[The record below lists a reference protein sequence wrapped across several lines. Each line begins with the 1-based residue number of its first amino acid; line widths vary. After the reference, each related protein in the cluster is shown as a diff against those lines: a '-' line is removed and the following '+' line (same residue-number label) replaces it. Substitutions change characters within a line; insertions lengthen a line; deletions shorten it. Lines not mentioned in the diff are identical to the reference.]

1 MDTRSGAHVGARA
14 ICRRLGVL
22 RRDEAFALA
31 SLKTKTVFVVIQ
43 LVYTLLTFLPAFWCH
58 ALEPLHSAALVF
70 VFTCAV
76 WNGANYYIEVFSKSF
91 DKLYKEP
98 SEHLAGDAGAAVQAA
113 SEVLAS
119 STHAS

>member
-1 MDTRSGAHVGARA
+1 MTHNLLFFQMPLLVASSRMPWTA
-14 ICRRLGVL
+14 I
-22 RRDEAFALA
+22 
-31 SLKTKTVFVVIQ
+31 
-43 LVYTLLTFLPAFWCH
+43 
-58 ALEPLHSAALVF
+58 
-70 VFTCAV
+70 